1 MRRKAEG
8 PAGEQAPERW
18 LVQPEGNDGKH
29 GSWEVRQGSGRSA
42 CKGRVLTKAGE
53 LWEQK
58 WDVK

>member
-29 GSWEVRQGSGRSA
+29 GSWEVRQDQAGQP
-42 CKGRVLTKAGE
+42 VKAGS
-53 LWEQK
+53 
-58 WDVK
+58 